1 MCIVLLKTV
10 SGPWYKNELQQYQYN
25 VRKNTKN
32 YSDFVLNFFRASST
46 IFKVDRG
53 HQWKSNKLLSVLVW
67 CCCKSTLN
75 SKSVAQNWHLTRLPG
90 NLLNYCTFFKKIQG
104 YKCCKY
110 YYDESSS
117 LTKLM
122 PVQINWVHFTNK
134 LNIRHI
140 LGMGPLLC
148 RHGP

>member
-1 MCIVLLKTV
+1 MSTLNVFSLLQFLESFWRTTRAVVLFHFQGCAMFVVLLKTV
-10 SGPWYKNELQQYQYN
+10 LRPWYKNELQQYQYN

-75 SKSVAQNWHLTRLPG
+75 SKSVAQNWHLTRLPW
-90 NLLNYCTFFKKIQG
+90 NLLNYCTFSKNIQ
-104 YKCCKY
+104 
-110 YYDESSS
+110 
-117 LTKLM
+117 
-122 PVQINWVHFTNK
+122 QIKRGSKRVMN
-134 LNIRHI
+134 
-140 LGMGPLLC
+140 
-148 RHGP
+148 